1 MLRAYYRSV
10 LQDII
15 KPGAKSHAFSSPISH
30 SRVGPR
36 QGHTHTSYTGT
47 EDQGTEGKVLL
58 PGPHP
63 QSKGASPCSRA
74 RMRLTGWR
82 GRRPSQRV
90 LSILSGKGQNAKSP
104 SPELEGLERLLILKH
119 LPEAPGT

>member
-1 MLRAYYRSV
+1 MLSPPPSPTVGWGQGRATLTR
-10 LQDII
+10 
-15 KPGAKSHAFSSPISH
+15 
-30 SRVGPR
+30 
-36 QGHTHTSYTGT
+36 HTQVP

-63 QSKGASPCSRA
+63 QSEGASPCSRA